1 MLRGRRWLDVPTSHR
16 DPRRSSV
23 FRHKND
29 DAGAAPANVYQMRQQ
44 LFAIGDDFWIENGAG
59 QRAFKVDGKA
69 LRLRKTLILEDAA
82 GAERYK
88 IQEKMLHVRDTME
101 IEGAA
106 GRVAT
111 VKKALISPLRERYDV
126 SFDAGGAWKI
136 QGNIV
141 DHQYKIENDA
151 GEIAEV
157 GKKWFRVRDTYGI
170 QVSPGHD
177 DALVLAVAI
186 VVDAMSH
193 PRK

>member
-1 MLRGRRWLDVPTSHR
+1 
-16 DPRRSSV
+16 
-23 FRHKND
+23 
-29 DAGAAPANVYQMRQQ
+29 MRQQ

-59 QRAFKVDGKA
+59 QRVFKVDGKA
-69 LRLRKTLILEDAA
+69 LRLRKTLILEDAG

-88 IQEKMLHVRDTME
+88 IQEKMLHIRDTME
-101 IEGAA
+101 IEGAT

-126 SFDAGGAWKI
+126 NFDSGDAWKV

-170 QVSPGHD
+170 KVSAGHD
-177 DALVLAVAI
+177 DALVVAVAI

-193 PRK
+193 RSK